1 MSGAGLRAPDGCP
14 PGERLGPPA
23 AGAHAGASPAHRRQ
37 GDELVLA
44 TRGSDLALAQTRL
57 AGDALAA
64 AHPGVGWRPL
74 TIATRGD
81 RSAGGGQA
89 AAGNELAAM
98 AKASPGL
105 FTSEVAAAVARGDA
119 SAGVHSLK
127 DLPLDDHEGLC
138 LAAVLP
144 RAAAGDVLVVAP
156 GWIDAAAPL
165 ALRSGATV
173 GTSSPRR
180 AALVRHFAPQAR
192 VVAVRGNVPTRLRRC
207 ADGELAAV
215 ALAQAGLQRLHASL
229 AGLRLLPL
237 PPEYWHPAPGQGA
250 LAVQTRRDGAAR
262 DLLAVLDHAPTRTA
276 VELERAVLR
285 AFGGGC
291 AAPCGAWARRLNGDE
306 WELHYG
312 AAATDGGGRWRSYL
326 LRGTAAGCRG
336 AIDAWADGGPMP
348 GREQPAEAAQAAI
361 KAVLSGAK

>member
-1 MSGAGLRAPDGCP
+1 MSGVCRRP
-14 PGERLGPPA
+14 PGERLGSETAGDPA
-23 AGAHAGASPAHRRQ
+23 DAPRSVRARERA
-37 GDELVLA
+37 LVLA

-64 AHPGVGWRPL
+64 AHPGVGWRTL

-81 RSAGGGQA
+81 RSAGGGPA
-89 AAGNELAAM
+89 AAGGGLAAM

-119 SAGVHSLK
+119 SAAVHSLK
-127 DLPLDDHEGLC
+127 DLPLDDHDGLC
-138 LAAVLP
+138 LAAILP
-144 RAAAGDVLVVAP
+144 RAAAADVLVVAP
-156 GWIDAAAPL
+156 GWIDTAAPL
-165 ALRSGATV
+165 ALRNGATV

-180 AALVRHFAPQAR
+180 AALLRHFAPQAR

-207 ADGELAAV
+207 GEGALAAV
-215 ALAQAGLQRLHASL
+215 ALAQAGLQRLCASL

-250 LAVQTRRDGAAR
+250 LAVQTRRGGAAR
-262 DLLAVLDHAPTRTA
+262 DLLAALDHATTRTA

-291 AAPCGAWARRLNGDE
+291 AAPCGAWARCLSGDQ
-306 WELHYG
+306 WELHFG
-312 AAATDGGGRWRSYL
+312 AATADGSGWRSYL

-336 AIDAWADGGPMP
+336 AIDAWANGGPMP
-348 GREQPAEAAQAAI
+348 GREQRAEAAQDAI
-361 KAVLSGAK
+361 KAVLSGAR